1 MPFAKVSSLGWSPFE
16 SEKSENH
23 ARWNWYTLESNF
35 DFLEVYCLQPFII
48 KEDEIGRCVIP
59 SFGVHSNLTKGRR
72 RQVDLS
78 RLWDPFVLS
87 FLSASS
93 RNPFIIYEDAFVHAW
108 KAFDAREGGACT
120 HDTQENL
127 QVRTKPTFIVIS
139 DRRSF
144 FSLALVLSLW
154 RAVMVRIIR
163 KIRHSLL
170 RALLTYHK
178 VIWYLN
184 EVALGESLSWF
195 DATHFH
201 PRARTG
207 FYEAIA
213 NWLEFNLTSEQEIET
228 AS

>member
-1 MPFAKVSSLGWSPFE
+1 MRTF
-16 SEKSENH
+16 
-23 ARWNWYTLESNF
+23 
-35 DFLEVYCLQPFII
+35 
-48 KEDEIGRCVIP
+48 
-59 SFGVHSNLTKGRR
+59 
-72 RQVDLS
+72 
-78 RLWDPFVLS
+78 PFVL
-87 FLSASS
+87 
-93 RNPFIIYEDAFVHAW
+93 FIGIISKSIYNLRGLFVHAW
-108 KAFDAREGGACT
+108 KAFDAREGGDCS
-120 HDTQENL
+120 HSTQENL
-127 QVRTKPTFIVIS
+127 QVGLSPHSFVIS

-163 KIRHSLL
+163 KIRHSFL
-170 RALLTYHK
+170 RALLTYRK
-178 VIWYLN
+178 VIWYRN

-207 FYEAIA
+207 LSGIEAIA